1 MTEAHPS
8 GDAFTDRGRPIY
20 GPTPPGGARVWPRT
34 SDLSHNE
41 LASVVD
47 IIATARR
54 ARTSAV
60 LPDGLRSRSWQSV
73 ADTVLAL
80 DEALGWDGA
89 GWKVGAAGKEVQS
102 AEGVPGPSPGRL
114 FRRGLVSSGDVVPA
128 ELFVNYRECECEF
141 AFRMAADFPPRGDP
155 YSEED
160 VAAGT
165 GNLVPVI
172 EVGDSVFED
181 WYAASGYFGPCYDNG
196 GGAALIMGE
205 DVTEWRHLDLSTASI
220 DLSVNGHYIKSG
232 TGAAA
237 MGTPLTSLTWLV
249 NWLRERDRYL
259 YAGDL
264 VSTGTCTGH
273 CFVAPGDEVVADFG
287 ALGLVTARFA

>member
-1 MTEAHPS
+1 MTKAHPRC
-8 GDAFTDRGRPIY
+8 DELTDRGRLIY
-20 GPTPPGGARVWPRT
+20 GPTPPGGAKACPRT
-34 SDLSHNE
+34 SDLSPNE

-47 IIATARR
+47 IITTARR

-60 LPDGLRSRSWQSV
+60 MPDDLRSRSWQSV

-80 DEALGWDGA
+80 DESLGWVGA
-89 GWKVGAAGKEVQS
+89 GWKVGAASKEVQR
-102 AEGVPGPSPGRL
+102 AERVPGPSPGRL
-114 FRRGLVSSGDVVPA
+114 FERSLVSSGDAVPA
-128 ELFVNYRECECEF
+128 ELFVNYRLCECEF
-141 AFRMAADFPPRGDP
+141 AFRIAADFPPRAEP
-155 YSEED
+155 YSAED

-181 WYAASGYFGPCYDNG
+181 WYAASGYFGTCYDNG

-205 DVTEWRHLDLSTASI
+205 DVVGWRHLDLSRASV
-220 DLSVNGHYIKSG
+220 DLSVNGHHIASG
-232 TGAAA
+232 IGAAA

-249 NWLRERDRYL
+249 NWLRERNRYL
-259 YAGDL
+259 YAGEL

-287 ALGLVTARFA
+287 ALGRVTARFA